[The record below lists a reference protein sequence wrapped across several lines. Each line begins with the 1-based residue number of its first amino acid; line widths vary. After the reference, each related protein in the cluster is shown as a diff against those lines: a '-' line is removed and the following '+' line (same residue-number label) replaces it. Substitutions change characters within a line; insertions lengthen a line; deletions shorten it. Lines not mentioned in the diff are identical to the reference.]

1 MNFKNISKLFL
12 SFFLLYLGFE
22 VGLNLDFNQTEND
35 ISQKAYVLKKERLIE
50 KGLNRK
56 GFIESNGYNNKEK
69 HLFIIGDS
77 YMDNLFQ
84 FGEHSYSNM
93 FDKFSE
99 SINYKFVDLSK
110 SGSNFDY
117 FDETL
122 NNLFF
127 ENSILVYSFFI
138 HDFSTLKNKKEM
150 PTSKIIEENHFQF
163 LGIKVLKNI
172 IQQISMYIF
181 KTPIPTSQTYIDF
194 MEWDE
199 TSRQIFEKHILNI
212 KSRFNKVYLIVNFP
226 FNFKYGNN
234 KFQSMDFLDSL
245 SSDNL
250 SVFFSN
256 EIVKN
261 PRSTGFIDG
270 HPSMDTVIE
279 IFEFIKKEILNDID
293 D

>member
-122 NNLFF
+122 NNF
-127 ENSILVYSFFI
+127 EHSV
-138 HDFSTLKNKKEM
+138 
-150 PTSKIIEENHFQF
+150 SK
-163 LGIKVLKNI
+163 
-172 IQQISMYIF
+172 
-181 KTPIPTSQTYIDF
+181 
-194 MEWDE
+194 
-199 TSRQIFEKHILNI
+199 
-212 KSRFNKVYLIVNFP
+212 
-226 FNFKYGNN
+226 
-234 KFQSMDFLDSL
+234 
-245 SSDNL
+245 
-250 SVFFSN
+250 
-256 EIVKN
+256 
-261 PRSTGFIDG
+261 
-270 HPSMDTVIE
+270 
-279 IFEFIKKEILNDID
+279 
-293 D
+293 